1 LIQQTTYA
9 EAEAPRLERPLESF
23 FEVSEDISQASA
35 RAAARDRSHWPTDG
49 ARLVGLALFAADVVA
64 LLASIAMATLVVQ
77 GSLAIPAWSVLLA
90 AVWLARLS
98 MGRCYPGWGTGPIEQ
113 VRSRFQAV
121 FGGAAASLLGA
132 YAAGTP
138 VLEALPVIGLACFF
152 GGVATLV
159 SRTLIQSFLYK
170 RGRWGV
176 ATVFY
181 GTTESVRRVVQVVQT
196 QPYVGFRPIGIFEDD
211 PRIWG
216 RELAG
221 VPVLGD
227 TALVHPD
234 AAVAIVADLSGTHAD
249 NRMDALLRYYRRVVV
264 IPDHLDQSA
273 TVMQPIDFGG
283 LMGLQVEVNLA
294 SKGARFLK
302 RTVELTAT
310 AITLPL
316 WGSVAALGAL
326 VIWLEDRQ
334 NPFYGQVRIGRQG
347 KPIRVH
353 KIRTMVPDAEAV
365 LAKAIEQDES
375 LRLEWEATSKL
386 QKDPRITR
394 AGNTLRRL
402 SIDELPQLVNVLTGD
417 MALIGPRPLPEYHE
431 KRLSADARAMR
442 RRVRP
447 GVTGLWQVSG
457 RSDTGDEGIAW
468 LDAYYVR
475 NWSVWLD
482 LAVLIRT
489 FRAAVKGEGAY

>member
-1 LIQQTTYA
+1 MIKQTTYA

-23 FEVSEDISQASA
+23 FEVSDDISEASA

-49 ARLVGLALFAADVVA
+49 ARIAGLGLFAADAVA
-64 LLASIAMATLVVQ
+64 LFTSIALANLAVRGTI
-77 GSLAIPAWSVLLA
+77 AIPAWSILLA
-90 AVWLARLS
+90 GVWLARLA

-121 FGGAAASLLGA
+121 FAAAAAALMGA
-132 YAAGTP
+132 YAAGDP
-138 VLEALPVIGLACFF
+138 AMEALRVTAVACGL
-152 GGVATLV
+152 GMGSTLL
-159 SRTLIQSFLYK
+159 SRSLVQSYLHR

-181 GTTESVRRVVQVVQT
+181 GTTESVRRIVQVVQT
-196 QPYVGFRPIGIFEDD
+196 QPQVGFRPVGIFEDD

-234 AAVAIVADLSGTHAD
+234 AAVAIVADLGGTHA

-264 IPDHLDQSA
+264 IPDLLDQSA
-273 TVMQPIDFGG
+273 TIMQPIDFGG
-283 LMGLQVEVNLA
+283 LLGLQVEVNLA
-294 SKGARFLK
+294 SRSARFLK
-302 RTVELTAT
+302 RTVELAAT
-310 AITLPL
+310 AITLPI
-316 WGSVAALGAL
+316 WGSIAALGAL

-334 NPFYGQVRIGRQG
+334 NPFYGQVRVGRNG
-347 KPIRVH
+347 TSIRVH
-353 KIRTMVPDAEAV
+353 KIRTMVPDAELV
-365 LAKAIEQDES
+365 LARAMGADES
-375 LRLEWEATSKL
+375 LRIEWESTSKL

-394 AGNTLRRL
+394 AGNILRRL

-417 MALIGPRPLPEYHE
+417 MALIGPRPLPDYHE
-431 KRLSADARAMR
+431 KRLSSDARAMR

-457 RSDTGDEGIAW
+457 RSDTGDDGIAW

-482 LAVLIRT
+482 LAVLFRT